1 MAKYI
6 LSIIFATVGAAVF
19 AQEEQDTAAVR
30 ELQEIVIQS
39 PKVVRKADADL
50 YTRKIRFDSF
60 RVLSDS
66 IKQQGYQ

>member
-50 YTRKIRFDSF
+50 YTRKIR
-60 RVLSDS
+60 
-66 IKQQGYQ
+66 IKGEEKRELHSVTL

>member
-30 ELQEIVIQS
+30 ELQEIVVQA
-39 PKVVRKADADL
+39 PKVVRKADTDL
-50 YTRKIRFDSF
+50 YTRKIR
-60 RVLSDS
+60 
-66 IKQQGYQ
+66 IKGE